1 MIKQGL
7 LKEGEGFK
15 AMDDLRRKYQV
26 SRLQITEENKAADNS
41 SLSQSSQR
49 FQNLD
54 ESILSESVPEEGQDC
69 KKSERPSEANNQHY
83 VVTMEERKDFD
94 NLDDTETPPI
104 LDLIYHEQNAMGL
117 PIVFATNR
125 DQSKLDDK
133 IPQTPSYFKHLKSL
147 KPQPDLLI
155 KMLQGLMQA
164 FPQYKPEDLMRN
176 YIEKIPGISDKLTE
190 EEVHYV
196 IEQTVNGVSIM
207 SEQPHTKLLTPQ
219 QTSKMFE
226 LMQNQQMDPT
236 DLQSGYQSL
245 DIYNDQQ

>member
-133 IPQTPSYFKHLKSL
+133 IP
-147 KPQPDLLI
+147 
-155 KMLQGLMQA
+155 
-164 FPQYKPEDLMRN
+164 
-176 YIEKIPGISDKLTE
+176 
-190 EEVHYV
+190 
-196 IEQTVNGVSIM
+196 
-207 SEQPHTKLLTPQ
+207 
-219 QTSKMFE
+219 
-226 LMQNQQMDPT
+226 
-236 DLQSGYQSL
+236 
-245 DIYNDQQ
+245 